1 MVATARP
8 RPMTAQAA
16 RSMPAG
22 RRPVRSDAHPTLA
35 SGAITSRHITL
46 LVVQGT
52 LVGCLILAV
61 LAAIWFFFG
70 DALRNQLNPIAVP
83 SAAQK
88 SAGPGPTLYYRDRG
102 DGSFTVMEIDANG
115 TRMKGTIHR
124 NDVPLLQ
131 ADKVHEGWG
140 NRTTTTNSRVNALG
154 SSFR

>member
-1 MVATARP
+1 MVAQATRP
-8 RPMTAQAA
+8 T
-16 RSMPAG
+16 PAG
-22 RRPVRSDAHPTLA
+22 RHPARSDAHPTLA
-35 SGAITSRHITL
+35 SGAITSRQITL

-52 LVGCLILAV
+52 LVGCLILSV

-70 DALRNQLNPIAVP
+70 DALRNHLNPIAVP
-83 SAAQK
+83 SAAQM

-102 DGSFTVMEIDANG
+102 DGYFTVMEIDANG